1 MKNLHFFV
9 AFLWMGCAAAQCP
22 YYASCPTDTQLYCD
36 YTANDTLYWK
46 APLYTWNFGLV
57 LSDHPEADIETLRQ
71 YVKKIMSENV
81 TSNGVFGMKMHYN
94 QFGNLFSQKQ
104 NGFQLGLEFLRKF
117 DKFILIYR
125 HDKFL
130 QAISEMLASESNLW
144 GSDEEKSRFS
154 LGRRFQESDVLG
166 MTRILNRQIHEEFA
180 WRDILE
186 QLGVNFHCVRYE
198 DLASATKREL
208 QAVKEYLGIKELEP
222 VELVAR
228 TVKLADPTIAQRMK
242 HDYLNAIGC
251 SIPLFPPD
259 QI

>member
-1 MKNLHFFV
+1 ML
-9 AFLWMGCAAAQCP
+9 CAALSHTSLAGKP
-22 YYASCPTDTQLYCD
+22 AEFMHK
-36 YTANDTLYWK
+36 K
-46 APLYTWNFGLV
+46 ALKDEN
-57 LSDHPEADIETLRQ
+57 HPEADIETLRQ
-71 YVKKIMSENV
+71 YVNKIMSENV

-94 QFGNLFSQKQ
+94 QFGNLFSRKQ
-104 NGFQLGLEFLRKF
+104 NGFQQGLEFLGKF
-117 DKFILIYR
+117 QKFILIYR
-125 HDKFL
+125 HDKLL

-154 LGRRFQESDVLG
+154 LGRRFQESDVLS

-228 TVKLADPTIAQRMK
+228 TVKLADPTIAHRMK

-251 SIPLFPPD
+251 SIPLFPPV